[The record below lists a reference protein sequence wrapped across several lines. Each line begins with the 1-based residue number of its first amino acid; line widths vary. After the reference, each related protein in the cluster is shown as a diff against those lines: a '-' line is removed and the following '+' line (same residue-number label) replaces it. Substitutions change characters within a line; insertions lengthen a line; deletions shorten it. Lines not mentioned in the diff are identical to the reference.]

1 LVDKRYPL
9 NIFWGKLKADPGDAT
24 PLYLPLTHHC
34 LDVATVFRHLVDL
47 PTFQRCLVTMANASL
62 TPAQLD
68 RLAVLALL
76 HDFGKAN
83 LGFQDKPFDPKAPR
97 AGHVYETAPLLN
109 VEHLAN
115 QLARSLDWSV
125 LADWFTELDTLK
137 AYFFATLSH
146 HGRPIHEN
154 GLGTTAQNYHR
165 AKKHWWVSD
174 GQRDPFHTI
183 AEIMKMAR
191 IAFPAAFAEDVPPM
205 PNLPRLQHRFAGLLM
220 LADWLGSHDVF
231 FPIDNGKADRLQLA
245 PDAATRILK
254 AVGLDVQSSQQA
266 LQKQSWQ
273 FEPLFGFP
281 PHPIQQA
288 LDQLSTQDPT
298 HRLLIA
304 EAETGSGKTEAALV
318 RFFRLFAAG
327 EVDGL
332 YFALP
337 TRVAAREL
345 YQRVRKQVQ
354 KAFPDPATRPM
365 VLLAVPGYAKVDGIE
380 VKLLPERAGRCSDES
395 NQQIQER
402 TWAAEHPKRFLA
414 ATIAVGTIDQALL
427 SALQTP
433 HAHLRS
439 ICLDRQL
446 LVVDEVHASDPYMR
460 HLLTELLRHH
470 LMSSHALLLS
480 ATLGAVAQDAFL
492 AAAGA
497 RRSDS
502 SLELA
507 LKTPYP
513 ALSNGMGERLPL
525 VTASTRSKSVTV
537 ECTSCLSDPSA
548 LLPTIGQ
555 ALAQGARILVV
566 LNTVGRTL
574 ALQRNAEG
582 TTPTD
587 TLFHCR
593 DVITPHHG
601 RYSPADRE
609 LLDTTVSQRLGKG
622 SAAGPLLLIGTQT
635 LEQSLDIDA
644 DLLITDLCPMD
655 VLLQRIGRLHRHE
668 RARPASLQNARC
680 LLLTPE
686 GNSLED
692 WLQSDGEATGSAK
705 RMGLGSV
712 YPDLRVLQL
721 TWDALK
727 QEKNH
732 QKLNIEIP
740 RDNRLLVEN
749 ATHPDALKQLK
760 SHRWQRHAAL
770 VEGGQIAQGVRAD
783 HVSLV
788 KCYDQP
794 FGTFSFNE
802 LNDDARTRLGLDTL
816 RLPLPEPV
824 ISPYG
829 ISLSEMV
836 IPGHMAPKGEEATQ
850 DLTRIAGGIT
860 FRLGPKHYR
869 YTRHGLET
877 VDEPTH

>member
-1 LVDKRYPL
+1 
-9 NIFWGKLKADPGDAT
+9 
-24 PLYLPLTHHC
+24 
-34 LDVATVFRHLVDL
+34 
-47 PTFQRCLVTMANASL
+47 M
-62 TPAQLD
+62 
-68 RLAVLALL
+68 
-76 HDFGKAN
+76 
-83 LGFQDKPFDPKAPR
+83 
-97 AGHVYETAPLLN
+97 
-109 VEHLAN
+109 
-115 QLARSLDWSV
+115 
-125 LADWFTELDTLK
+125 DWFTELDTLK
-137 AYFFATLSH
+137 AYLFAILSH

-154 GLGTTAQNYHR
+154 GLGTTAQNYYL

-174 GQRDPFHTI
+174 GRRDPFHAI
-183 AEIMKMAR
+183 AEIMEMAR
-191 IAFPAAFAEDVPPM
+191 KAFPAAFEDNVPPI

-220 LADWLGSHDVF
+220 LADWLGSHDAY

-245 PDAATRILK
+245 PDAAIRILK
-254 AVGLDVQSSQQA
+254 AVGLDVQTSQQT

-281 PHPIQQA
+281 PHPLQQA
-288 LDQLSTQDPT
+288 LDQLPT
-298 HRLLIA
+298 HEPAHRLLIA
-304 EAETGSGKTEAALV
+304 EAETGSGKTEAALI

-345 YQRVRKQVQ
+345 YERVCKQVQ

-365 VLLAVPGYAKVDGIE
+365 ALLAVPGYAKVDGLE
-380 VKLLPERAGRCSDES
+380 VNLLPERAARCSDERK
-395 NQQIQER
+395 QQIQER

-492 AAAGA
+492 ATTGAG
-497 RRSDS
+497 RPDS
-502 SLELA
+502 SLESA

-513 ALSNGMGERLPL
+513 ALSNGMGERIPL
-525 VTASTRSKSVTV
+525 VTANTRMKTVTV
-537 ECTSCLSDPSA
+537 ECIPSLSDPSA
-548 LLPTIGQ
+548 LLPTIQQ
-555 ALAQGARILVV
+555 AQAQGARILVV
-566 LNTVGRTL
+566 LNTVGRAL
-574 ALQRNAEG
+574 ALQHSAEQAV
-582 TTPTD
+582 PTD

-609 LLDTTVSQRLGKG
+609 LLDATVSQRLGKG
-622 SAAGPLLLIGTQT
+622 SAPGPLLLIGTQT

-655 VLLQRIGRLHRHE
+655 VLLQRIGRLQRHV
-668 RARPASLQNARC
+668 RQRPASLQSARC

-686 GNSLED
+686 GDSLED
-692 WLQSDGEATGSAK
+692 WLQNGGEATGSAK

-712 YPDLRVLQL
+712 YPDLRILQL

-727 QEKNH
+727 RDNNEQNR
-732 QKLNIEIP
+732 QIVIP

-749 ATHPDALKQLK
+749 ATHPDALIQLK
-760 SHRWQRHAAL
+760 SQRWHRHAAL

-794 FGTFSFNE
+794 FGAFSFNE

-824 ISPYG
+824 IGPFG
-829 ISLSEMV
+829 ASLSEMV
-836 IPGHMAPKGEEATQ
+836 IPGHMAPKGEEVIQ
-850 DLTRIAGGIT
+850 DLIHIAEGIT

-869 YTRHGLET
+869 YTRHGLEGI
-877 VDEPTH
+877 DEPAH